1 MLRRADSRRTL
12 RSGRLAVGSSEVA
25 DPAGGRYGV
34 AGSQARRFEDVMR
47 TSFPERFMEDRDL
60 LHHLITVAPP
70 SMLASQGAAPPRLT
84 AILDCHGSGLHA
96 AWVRGKCAWPG

>member
-1 MLRRADSRRTL
+1 M
-12 RSGRLAVGSSEVA
+12 
-25 DPAGGRYGV
+25 

-70 SMLASQGAAPPRLT
+70 SMLASQGAPPPRLT
-84 AILDCHGSGLHA
+84 AVLDRYHSAPHA
-96 AWVRGKCAWPG
+96 LDVASVVLDVASERGVERLERHRRQL